1 MESLF
6 GDHDT
11 TEKIKN
17 DQKKGSKELLR
28 RSRSRN
34 WPILKSRIK
43 ICLRNFSNH
52 EIHKTQKHPDES

>member
-17 DQKKGSKELLR
+17 DQKKGYKELLR
-28 RSRSRN
+28 RSPSRN
-34 WPILKSRIK
+34 WLILKSRIK
-43 ICLRNFSNH
+43 ICFRNFSDH
-52 EIHKTQKHPDES
+52 EIHKTQNLPDES